1 MAGENDEIEKTD
13 EAPAAAKAKAGN
25 PWLAV
30 VAVILLVPGISF
42 ALTQYVLIPRIT
54 ASVNDSHENVASPEE
69 GKSKS
74 EKSGKSEKSEKSEKG
89 GKGGEKGGGKGM
101 FSYEF
106 PAIVVNLAGTMGTR
120 YIKVNFTVFSSN
132 ADLQVIMT
140 ENKAQLMDVALGVLS
155 SRTMADLELA
165 GAKNVIRNDLSANF
179 NQALNSE
186 VVNQIYFS
194 EFVVQ

>member
-1 MAGENDEIEKTD
+1 MAGENEEIEKTE
-13 EAPAAAKAKAGN
+13 EAPAAKAKAGN

-54 ASVNDSHENVASPEE
+54 ASLNDPHEKVAGGGEE
-69 GKSKS
+69 GKAKSEKGEKS
-74 EKSGKSEKSEKSEKG
+74 EKSGKGE
-89 GKGGEKGGGKGM
+89 KGGEKGGGKGM

-120 YIKVNFTVFSSN
+120 YIKVNFTVFSTNS
-132 ADLQVIMT
+132 DLQQVMT

-155 SRTMADLELA
+155 SRTMADLEMA

>member
-1 MAGENDEIEKTD
+1 MAGENEEIEKAE
-13 EAPAAAKAKAGN
+13 EAPAANAKAGN
-25 PWLAV
+25 PWMAV

-54 ASVNDSHENVASPEE
+54 ASMNESHEKVAGAEE
-69 GKSKS
+69 GKSKG
-74 EKSGKSEKSEKSEKG
+74 EKGEKGGKSEKG
-89 GKGGEKGGGKGM
+89 GEKGQGKGM

-120 YIKVNFTVFSSN
+120 YIKVNFTVFSTNS
-132 ADLQVIMT
+132 DLQQVMT

-155 SRTMADLELA
+155 SRTMADLEMA